1 MYQISLF
8 LLCWKILNE
17 SLCPLCRLPVLFFDI
32 NVNPCGKSP
41 IFKLWD
47 ELHGGLRSKRRQAFS
62 LPGGKPRSSCR
73 GGRTLSVRGRF
84 FYYNKSRIFGEFI
97 IFAYALSNDNFLV
110 SNNFRNSCKYTC
122 GWLQFALL
130 IQYLLS
136 YLQLQLYFKYIC
148 GKSLD

>member
-1 MYQISLF
+1 MGWIAWGIKTKTPSGVF
-8 LLCWKILNE
+8 SHWGE
-17 SLCPLCRLPVLFFDI
+17 AT
-32 NVNPCGKSP
+32 
-41 IFKLWD
+41 IFMSWRED
-47 ELHGGLRSKRRQAFS
+47 FIWN
-62 LPGGKPRSSCR
+62 
-73 GGRTLSVRGRF
+73 GRF

-97 IFAYALSNDNFLV
+97 IFAYGLSNDNFLV

-148 GKSLD
+148 GKSLDWESARICFCCFINSHSPSKFRDIIWIYQSFLSTCFHVYRSFLI

>member
-1 MYQISLF
+1 MEDKDQNAVRRF
-8 LLCWKILNE
+8 L
-17 SLCPLCRLPVLFFDI
+17 PLERSHDI
-32 NVNPCGKSP
+32 NVVEGDFIWNGK
-41 IFKLWD
+41 L
-47 ELHGGLRSKRRQAFS
+47 
-62 LPGGKPRSSCR
+62 
-73 GGRTLSVRGRF
+73 V
-84 FYYNKSRIFGEFI
+84 YYNKSRIFGEFI
-97 IFAYALSNDNFLV
+97 IFAYGLSNDNFLV